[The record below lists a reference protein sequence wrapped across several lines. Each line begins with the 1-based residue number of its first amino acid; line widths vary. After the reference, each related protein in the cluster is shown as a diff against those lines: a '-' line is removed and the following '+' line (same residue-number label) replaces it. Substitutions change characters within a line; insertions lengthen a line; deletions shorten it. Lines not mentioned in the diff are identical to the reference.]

1 METAIAVSW
10 IAIIVAAI
18 VRFAIG
24 AAWYA
29 TPVFGK
35 VWQEAAGVVP
45 DRAQIPKALIVQAIG
60 DLVMA
65 YILARVI
72 GHYGVENLVAGAFV
86 GVMMWLGFVA
96 PVLAGSVVFEKR
108 TMNYAYVNGGFNL
121 VSIAVM
127 GAIIGVLM

>member
-1 METAIAVSW
+1 M
-10 IAIIVAAI
+10 
-18 VRFAIG
+18 
-24 AAWYA
+24 
-29 TPVFGK
+29 
-35 VWQEAAGVVP
+35 
-45 DRAQIPKALIVQAIG
+45 QAIG

-86 GVMMWLGFVA
+86 GVMMWLGLS
-96 PVLAGSVVFEKR
+96 PRAGRIGGLRETSDELR
-108 TMNYAYVNGGFNL
+108 LRQGGFNL